1 MKKSSFDERLNCG
14 RKAFAVA
21 LIAAAIALGTVAAAS
36 SQQAE
41 IKTEDGVRVVRNP
54 RTPVAG
60 PGGTPA
66 SVSLVED
73 LVIGNDTSRED
84 YWFGYLNSLTVDR
97 SGNIWTVD
105 PKSIRIRVFGP
116 DGALIRA
123 FGRAG
128 QGPGEFSGP
137 GGILAAPDGTIVV
150 TDVLN
155 SRLSYF
161 NARGEHLKD
170 TLFGAYHL
178 AGLVVDGRS
187 NLYIINSV
195 REEKHTWELLMLA
208 PDMTLIR
215 KVHSLSFDVKPRSV
229 NLISYRLFFDL
240 AGEDRLARMDSTDY
254 PIHVLDASGKT
265 VLKIFKDRDRRKFTE
280 KDRESFINSRFPKGA
295 PPGIALEFP
304 DDYPAAS
311 GFMTDD
317 EGRIYVRAYETD
329 EAGRAAIDVFDAAGL
344 YIARFFVPHNEETV
358 TVRGGK
364 LYSYV
369 LESESGNPLVKR
381 YAITWK

>member
-1 MKKSSFDERLNCG
+1 MKSRFFEDGRNAG
-14 RKAFAVA
+14 RKAWAVV
-21 LIAAAIALGTVAAAS
+21 LVAASIALGTAAAAS
-36 SQQAE
+36 SQKAE
-41 IKTEDGVRVVRNP
+41 VKTEDGVRVVRNP
-54 RTPVAG
+54 KTPVAG
-60 PGGTPA
+60 PGGALA

-84 YWFGYLNSLTVDR
+84 YWFGFLNSLTVDR

-116 DGALIRA
+116 DGTLIRA

-155 SRLSYF
+155 RRLSHF
-161 NARGEHLKD
+161 NAQGEHLRD
-170 TLFGAYHL
+170 TSFGAYNL

-187 NLYIINSV
+187 NLFIINSV
-195 REEKHTWELLMLA
+195 RQEKHTWELLMLG
-208 PDMTLIR
+208 PDMGLLR
-215 KVHSLSFDVKPRSV
+215 KIHSLSFDVKPRSV
-229 NLISYRLFFDL
+229 NLISYRLFYDL
-240 AGEDRLARMDSTDY
+240 AAEDRLARMDSTDY
-254 PIHVLDASGKT
+254 PIHVVDASGKT
-265 VLKIFKDRDRRKFTE
+265 VLKIFKASERRKFTE
-280 KDRESFINSRFPKGA
+280 KDRESIIKSRFPKGA
-295 PPGIALEFP
+295 PPGIELEFP
-304 DDYPAAS
+304 DGFPAAS
-311 GFMTDD
+311 GFMTDED
-317 EGRIYVRAYETD
+317 GRIYVRTYETD
-329 EAGRAAIDVFDAAGL
+329 ERGRAAVDVFDPAGL
-344 YIARFFVPHNEETV
+344 YIARFFVPQNEETV

-381 YAITWK
+381 YAVTWK